1 MFVTIISLTLATS
14 SLTLST
20 LSGSPGADPC
30 ALCEGPLNFP
40 RPKIQDSEVIY
51 SKFALQK
58 FLVFHPV
65 YEQLNLNNQVFYLM
79 LTLVLMCLD
88 IRHSR
93 CNLVP
98 KKFLPTKTNVMVQY

>member
-30 ALCEGPLNFP
+30 ALCEGRLNFP
-40 RPKIQDSEVIY
+40 RPKIQDCEVIY
-51 SKFALQK
+51 SSVYIMEFYT
-58 FLVFHPV
+58 HPL

>member
-30 ALCEGPLNFP
+30 AFCEGPLDFP
-40 RPKIQDSEVIY
+40 RHKIQDSEAIY
-51 SKFALQK
+51 SKFTLQK
-58 FLVFHPV
+58 FYTHPL

-98 KKFLPTKTNVMVQY
+98 KNFLPTKTNAMVQY

>member
-1 MFVTIISLTLATS
+1 MFVTMISLTLATS

-20 LSGSPGADPC
+20 LSGSPGADPFP
-30 ALCEGPLNFP
+30 LCVGSLDFSRN
-40 RPKIQDSEVIY
+40 KIQDSEVIY
-51 SKFALQK
+51 SKFALHK
-58 FLVFHPV
+58 FYIHPV

-98 KKFLPTKTNVMVQY
+98 KNFLPTKTNVMVQY